1 MKRRVGTRCQV
12 CTCYLL
18 VSILQ
23 VKIEKPFWEIERKFY
38 FGLVVFCPAE
48 VHQTP
53 GLFFSL
59 ILKIFSERPKSQSHS
74 PFHPWNGWIEGYV
87 KTIPKLLELCVFLVT
102 PANGAK
108 IVSRN
113 LKIATHLWHT
123 CESHLLRV
131 CCTLV
136 YIYSSSHFT
145 GWVDSGWDLSTA
157 NPFHHQPDFSKNDFD
172 DDHHYQSSWLISS
185 LPFDK
190 RRPASQFTPFQT
202 RPALQSPAWEAGGD
216 GGGWSG
222 WSWGWGGWSIIIDHV
237 NFNND
242 LRWAGQ
248 KILTWIRHL

>member
-1 MKRRVGTRCQV
+1 MEWKNWV
-12 CTCYLL
+12 
-18 VSILQ
+18 
-23 VKIEKPFWEIERKFY
+23 ER
-38 FGLVVFCPAE
+38 
-48 VHQTP
+48 
-53 GLFFSL
+53 
-59 ILKIFSERPKSQSHS
+59 
-74 PFHPWNGWIEGYV
+74 YV
-87 KTIPKLLELCVFLVT
+87 RTIPKLLVT

-113 LKIATHLWHT
+113 LKILTHVWHT

-136 YIYSSSHFT
+136 YPYSSSHFT

-222 WSWGWGGWSIIIDHV
+222 WSWGWGLRWGGWSCSFQLRSAMSRATCIRLDHTNVKSMIIV
-237 NFNND
+237 SFVTPTVW
-242 LRWAGQ
+242 RQ
-248 KILTWIRHL
+248 MYVVQ

>member
-1 MKRRVGTRCQV
+1 MC
-12 CTCYLL
+12 
-18 VSILQ
+18 
-23 VKIEKPFWEIERKFY
+23 
-38 FGLVVFCPAE
+38 
-48 VHQTP
+48 
-53 GLFFSL
+53 
-59 ILKIFSERPKSQSHS
+59 
-74 PFHPWNGWIEGYV
+74 
-87 KTIPKLLELCVFLVT
+87 FLVT

-113 LKIATHLWHT
+113 LKIVTHSWHT

-136 YIYSSSHFT
+136 YLYSSSDFT

-248 KILTWIRHL
+248 KDSNMDSTFVKAIWLAHGELRTIIQHLELVWVGFRRGGGQVYEDWVPQYHDICWK